1 MRIVILS
8 DRLPPEYSGGAEKV
22 AWRLAQGLRDAGHH
36 VEAITASHGPPRTEQ
51 RDGMCV
57 HVLQSKPPGRLQSW
71 RTLYHP
77 GIVPRLHRLLHE
89 LAPDVVNA
97 HNIQN
102 YLSYAALPAARAAGA
117 KVVFT
122 AHDAMPFAYAKL
134 THHVSARFDAEHLP
148 TAADYRLPPG
158 YNLRQMRWRYNPFRN
173 LLIRRLLDRFT
184 DARVCVSEAHR
195 LALEGNGLPHF
206 RVVYSGVDCA
216 AFQAAPENARRLK
229 QRLGLAGR
237 PVALFGGRVGSEKG
251 AGPLFVA
258 LREVIKRVPD
268 AALLILSSARPAPAT
283 IPDDLKSHVT
293 WGGWLSGDDLA
304 AAYALARV
312 TLVPSMCFESAGMMA
327 LESMA
332 AGTPVIGSPF
342 GALPELIAHNETG
355 YIVNPLDIR
364 AFAGALGHLLEDAQ
378 AARDMG
384 VAGAARVRARFSL
397 AGQVQAMEQLFAG
410 TLNVKAPEPQGEAP

>member
-36 VEAITASHGPPRTEQ
+36 VEAIAASSSPRTEQ
-51 RDGMCV
+51 RDGIRV
-57 HVLQSKPPGRLQSW
+57 HLLKSLPPGRLQSW

-77 GIVPRLHRLLHE
+77 GVVPRLHRLLLE
-89 LAPDVVNA
+89 LDPDVVNA
-97 HNIQN
+97 HNVQN
-102 YLSYAALPAARAAGA
+102 YLSYAALPAAHAAGA
-117 KVVFT
+117 RVVFT

-158 YNLRQMRWRYNPFRN
+158 YNLRQMRLRYNPFRN
-173 LLIRRLLDRFT
+173 SLIRRLLTRYA

-195 LALEGNGLPHF
+195 LAFEGNGLPHF
-206 RVVYSGVDCA
+206 RVVYSGVDCT
-216 AFQAAPENARRLK
+216 AFQASPENVVRLT
-229 QRLGLAGR
+229 QRLGLEGR
-237 PVALFGGRVGSEKG
+237 AVALFGGRLSREKG
-251 AGPLFVA
+251 IGPLILA

-268 AALLILSSARPAPAT
+268 AALLILSGVKPTSAI
-283 IPDDLKSHVT
+283 IPDDLQSHVT
-293 WGGWLSGDDLA
+293 WGGWLSGEELA

-312 TLVPSMCFESAGMMA
+312 TLMPSLCFELAGMMA

-342 GALPELIAHNETG
+342 GALPELISHGETG
-355 YIVNPLDIR
+355 YIINPLDVA
-364 AFAGALGHLLEDAQ
+364 AFAGALAHLLGDPQTAQ
-378 AARDMG
+378 HMG
-384 VAGAARVRARFSL
+384 DVGSARVRARFSL
-397 AGQVQAMEQLFAG
+397 ACQVQAMEQLFAEVSG
-410 TLNVKAPEPQGEAP
+410 GRAPHAL